1 MSVQWNL
8 AVCYA
13 LYYCSK
19 FFQFDVLNVCR
30 VGLNEHPDAHIAN
43 MLTSIRGDSSGKHL
57 KASQTSLLHVTK
69 LMSSEDVHMGEVCS
83 PSVCRTR
90 LSGFIYII
98 TLWCLLYQYKALR
111 LLSSRM
117 CMWKLT
123 LTQTLMSLSAVTSWR
138 FQIYLTYIINTLCF
152 DFFF

>member
-1 MSVQWNL
+1 MRNDTKRWVYRECL

-19 FFQFDVLNVCR
+19 FFQFDVFSMWP
-30 VGLNEHPDAHIAN
+30 VGLNERPDTHIIN
-43 MLTSIRGDSSGKHL
+43 MLTSIRGVSSGKHL

-83 PSVCRTR
+83 PSVCCTS
-90 LSGFIYII
+90 LSGFIYIM
-98 TLWCLLYQYKALR
+98 LWCSLYKYKALR

-117 CMWKLT
+117 CMWKINPDT
-123 LTQTLMSLSAVTSWR
+123 YVTECSYLMKISNLSN
-138 FQIYLTYIINTLCF
+138 LHN
-152 DFFF
+152 